1 MEIKSTI
8 SWRGKNYDLVYRDID
23 SIDELENRKVS
34 AVHAWCFY
42 GDKIVIVYAKNKD
55 IWTPPGGGVE
65 DGENCIDAMIREVR
79 EETNMKVLKWRFVGY
94 QDVYEPNNIST
105 QVRFVCTVE
114 PYGDFVKDPDEGDIT
129 EIKLIDAKDFNRE
142 YFNWGEIGDHITKRA
157 LEMKTGMLND

>member
-8 SWRGKNYDLVYRDID
+8 SWRGKNHDLVYRDID

-34 AVHAWCFY
+34 AVHAWCFC
-42 GDKIVIVYAKNKD
+42 GDKIVIVYAKKKD

-94 QDVYEPNNIST
+94 QDVYEPGNIST
-105 QVRFVCTVE
+105 QVRFVCIVE
-114 PYGDFVKDPDEGDIT
+114 PYGDFVEDPDEGDIT
-129 EIKLIDAKDFNRE
+129 EIRLIGAKDFNRQ

-157 LEMKTGMLND
+157 LEMKAKMLNE